1 MEKINRENKE
11 NKVILTKKDIKALS
25 SDIRIGILK
34 KLYSSSKTLRK
45 LSDELNMPKSTVH
58 ENLTVLVETGFVRKI
73 NKGNKWVYY
82 ELTKKGKDILQPHS
96 KKRIVLL
103 ISSIISYIG
112 SIVELYLYALSLHH
126 EKV

>member
-1 MEKINRENKE
+1 
-11 NKVILTKKDIKALS
+11 
-25 SDIRIGILK
+25 
-34 KLYSSSKTLRK
+34 
-45 LSDELNMPKSTVH
+45 MPKSTVH